1 VAVTGGHGV
10 ANVVVL
16 ARVLSHEV
24 LNELDVRV
32 ARSLHTRSFISLFLC
47 TRSITGTCY
56 AAHLSTCRKRQGPFL
71 AEKAVTSAR
80 ATRKNE
86 EFQNGGWVESK
97 GQRNSSHCGSLSSAG
112 AMKIVLGGQALAW
125 GADTV
130 PSLPHPSPPRPSL
143 PFPPLPFPTFLSPS
157 LPFSS
162 LPLPLEVGP

>member
-56 AAHLSTCRKRQGPFL
+56 AAHLSTCRKRQGLFL

-112 AMKIVLGGQALAW
+112 AMKIVLGGFSL
-125 GADTV
+125 GGPTLPLPSPILPFPV
-130 PSLPHPSPPRPSL
+130 PPSLFLPSPSLPSS
-143 PFPPLPFPTFLSPS
+143 PLPFPSRPFPSP
-157 LPFSS
+157 
-162 LPLPLEVGP
+162 